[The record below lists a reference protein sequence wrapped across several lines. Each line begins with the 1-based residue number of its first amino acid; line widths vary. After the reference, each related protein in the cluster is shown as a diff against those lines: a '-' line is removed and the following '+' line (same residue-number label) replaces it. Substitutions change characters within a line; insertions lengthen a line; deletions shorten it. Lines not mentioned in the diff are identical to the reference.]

1 MAAVEEIR
9 ANKDPQSFLRS
20 LLRPLSKAPL
30 PWLVYLCPLCGKII
44 FFPFGAV
51 WLLLPVEH
59 FLAQIGKKVIRMI
72 KILNWSRI
80 VGFGHQSRI
89 ASRWWGVGLSPL
101 ASLDLWQ
108 LLRSTVWCNLRKC
121 CSAAV
126 CKIVSGKEVDVVKK
140 CPQIPAQWARWHQEQ
155 KFGIFLS
162 LLLHVMIASNWRKT
176 HLHRASSI
184 LLIYV
189 FMWLLHTVDYSL
201 SHFLICFSG
210 KFNAMVKSFSLRSSC
225 CKLSQKNQLS
235 TAMKDCLQRWRVVY
249 RAAVKILF

>member
-1 MAAVEEIR
+1 
-9 ANKDPQSFLRS
+9 
-20 LLRPLSKAPL
+20 
-30 PWLVYLCPLCGKII
+30 
-44 FFPFGAV
+44 
-51 WLLLPVEH
+51 
-59 FLAQIGKKVIRMI
+59 MI

-89 ASRWWGVGLSPL
+89 ASRWWWVGLSPL

-155 KFGIFLS
+155 KFGISLTSSRHDCEQVKEDTFTSCLLDSVDLYIHVAATVDFSLS
-162 LLLHVMIASNWRKT
+162 LSYLFLRKIQCNGEIIF
-176 HLHRASSI
+176 R
-184 LLIYV
+184 
-189 FMWLLHTVDYSL
+189 
-201 SHFLICFSG
+201 
-210 KFNAMVKSFSLRSSC
+210 SLRSSC